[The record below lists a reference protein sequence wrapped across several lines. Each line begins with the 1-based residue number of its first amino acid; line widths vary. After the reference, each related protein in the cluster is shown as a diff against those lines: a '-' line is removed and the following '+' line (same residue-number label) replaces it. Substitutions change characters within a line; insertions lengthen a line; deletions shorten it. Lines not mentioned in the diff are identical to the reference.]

1 VEVGLRELLES
12 VLLLLD
18 RQLKDQSVATERKL
32 GAGASI
38 QGFPGEL
45 RQVFTNLITNAAEAA
60 GPGGRVQILL
70 EDSLPADSRPGAM
83 VTITDSGPGV
93 PEGYQAKIFKPF
105 FTTKGELGTG
115 LGLWVSRGIVEKH
128 GGKIE
133 LINSTD
139 PEFPGAAARVY
150 LPSLGPA
157 SATITA
163 AAPENGAARSQRTS
177 FPVGRKEQV

>member
-1 VEVGLRELLES
+1 
-12 VLLLLD
+12 
-18 RQLKDQSVATERKL
+18 
-32 GAGASI
+32 
-38 QGFPGEL
+38 
-45 RQVFTNLITNAAEAA
+45 
-60 GPGGRVQILL
+60 
-70 EDSLPADSRPGAM
+70 M

-139 PEFPGAAARVY
+139 PKFPGAAARVY

>member
-1 VEVGLRELLES
+1 
-12 VLLLLD
+12 
-18 RQLKDQSVATERKL
+18 
-32 GAGASI
+32 
-38 QGFPGEL
+38 L

-93 PEGYQAKIFKPF
+93 PEGHQAKIFKPF

-157 SATITA
+157 TATVTA
-163 AAPENGAARSQRTS
+163 GAQENGAARSQRSS